1 MSAGFFQYS
10 SHAQLIKCKGA
21 EEKEISTSAKDK
33 AEGTKIAFSV
43 IKKLK
48 TLNKWLEGIV
58 ANWDTI
64 AKSGGGGGAAG
75 GNSSATGGAGGNGT
89 APAGGAGAANAS
101 GAGDAA
107 GGNATAAAGGAGA
120 ANGTVKAEGVM
131 EETHRGSARG
141 THSKHYM
148 CFYTK

>member
-1 MSAGFFQYS
+1 M
-10 SHAQLIKCKGA
+10 CKGA

-75 GNSSATGGAGGNGT
+75 GNSSAAGGAGGSAAANGT

-131 EETHRGSARG
+131 EEAHRGSARG
-141 THSKHYM
+141 TYCKHYM